1 MFIKYQSSFN
11 KFRNYLTTVR
21 CDDSYSSLY
30 KIHEDVFINL
40 GKGEGSGD
48 DKEAI
53 YRLDGAKANLM
64 MNYNT
69 ARNNMMLLSKGNF
82 DEHGNVTLRDKQN
95 RPIYIGEGL
104 IPQVERYANK
114 YAYNKFTTEVLN
126 TIMTVMSQKSKTPT
140 GNKYTVICNEKLW
153 ADVNITLGKFLS
165 DNHVDGTHL
174 WSKAAN
180 DYISVGATYNTY
192 KVFGNTVTFAV
203 ERALTREYGNKG
215 YGVMLDLTA
224 DSANGMPPIS
234 MMTLKNGQCI
244 QNYIEG
250 VNYTTCAA

>member
-1 MFIKYQSSFN
+1 MFIKYQSNVS

-40 GKGEGSGD
+40 GKGAGSGD

-53 YRLDGAKANLM
+53 YKLDGAKANLM
-64 MNYNT
+64 MNFNT

-82 DEHGNVTLRDKQN
+82 DSHGNTTLRDYQN

-104 IPQVERYANK
+104 IPQVERYAHK
-114 YAYNKFTTEVLN
+114 YAYNKLSTEVFNAMIN
-126 TIMTVMSQKSKTPT
+126 TISEKSDNPT
-140 GNKYTVICNEKLW
+140 GNKIAVICNEALW
-153 ADVNITLGKFLS
+153 QQVNMTLGKYLS

-180 DYISVGATYNTY
+180 DYIKVGATYNTY
-192 KVFGNTVTFAV
+192 RFAGNEVSFLV
-203 ERALTREYGNKG
+203 DRALTREYGNKG
-215 YGVMLDLTA
+215 YGLALDLSS
-224 DSANGMPPIS
+224 DLVSGMPAIS
-234 MMTLKNGQCI
+234 MMTLKGGQCI
-244 QNYIEG
+244 
-250 VNYTTCAA
+250 